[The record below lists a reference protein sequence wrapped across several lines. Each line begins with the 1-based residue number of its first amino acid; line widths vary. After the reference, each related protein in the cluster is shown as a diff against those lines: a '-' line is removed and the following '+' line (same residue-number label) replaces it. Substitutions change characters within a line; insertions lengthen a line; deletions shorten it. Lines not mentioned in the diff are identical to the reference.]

1 MARLTPLPVTISL
14 TLLTS
19 VAAHPEPIGT
29 RTCARWL
36 DGREQ
41 HLSTTMETWVEGY
54 LASSNQWTLALG
66 LGEAPLLVPELLKLI
81 DESCKS
87 KPDARLANVVLDV
100 IRTELSRRKT
110 GQKPRRG
117 DGPQVTVSASARR
130 LELSSFTRAS
140 ESRDPQ
146 RDRSSDTDCGL
157 TAKPSISTPSC

>member
-19 VAAHPEPIGT
+19 VAAHPDPIGT

-54 LASSNQWTLALG
+54 LASSNQWALALG

-87 KPDARLANVVLDV
+87 KPDARLANIVLDV
-100 IRTELSRRKT
+100 IRAELSRGKSGR
-110 GQKPRRG
+110 KPR
-117 DGPQVTVSASARR
+117 
-130 LELSSFTRAS
+130 
-140 ESRDPQ
+140 
-146 RDRSSDTDCGL
+146 
-157 TAKPSISTPSC
+157 

>member
-1 MARLTPLPVTISL
+1 MI
-14 TLLTS
+14 S

-29 RTCARWL
+29 RTCARSL
-36 DGREQ
+36 DVREQ
-41 HLSTTMETWVEGY
+41 HLSTIMETWVEGD
-54 LASSNQWTLALG
+54 LASSNQWALALG
-66 LGEAPLLVPELLKLI
+66 LAEAPLLVPELLKLI

-100 IRTELSRRKT
+100 IRTELSRRKP

>member
-14 TLLTS
+14 TLITL

-54 LASSNQWTLALG
+54 LASSNQWALALG
-66 LGEAPLLVPELLKLI
+66 LGEAPLLVQELLKLI

-100 IRTELSRRKT
+100 IRTELSRRKP
-110 GQKPRRG
+110 GQKPR
-117 DGPQVTVSASARR
+117 
-130 LELSSFTRAS
+130 
-140 ESRDPQ
+140 
-146 RDRSSDTDCGL
+146 
-157 TAKPSISTPSC
+157 